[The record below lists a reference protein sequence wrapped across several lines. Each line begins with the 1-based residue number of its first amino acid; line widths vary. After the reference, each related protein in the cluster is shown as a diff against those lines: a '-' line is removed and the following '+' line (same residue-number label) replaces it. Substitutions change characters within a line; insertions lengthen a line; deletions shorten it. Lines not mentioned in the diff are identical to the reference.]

1 MNEQTINWIHVYI
14 HYWKKTA
21 DQKFG
26 VSNFFPKEI
35 NSFLF
40 YVNYVLFIL
49 QRKYIMAPQKY

>member
-1 MNEQTINWIHVYI
+1 MNEQTINWIRVHTLL
-14 HYWKKTA
+14 KKTA

-26 VSNFFPKEI
+26 VSNFFSKEI